1 MVMVVTVLEKFV
13 LSSIRYGSSIIIY
26 GRRATGKTTL
36 IKDLCN
42 EKNFGQNIVFS
53 SYPHE
58 FFSSKGNVY
67 DIYDPSLVKKFD
79 ECVDENEN
87 PVFIA
92 ESFYNSSN
100 SEKLGKNISGSS
112 YLKDPVFMKFVEE
125 RDLNGITVINAFPQP
140 TKESLNLDADYI
152 FAFKDTSTSTT
163 PMKSIYKEIISKKFE
178 SVDFESFEKI
188 YKEGQKQDHS
198 CFVIDIKNKK
208 FYTYKTDIDKL
219 NKVDPES
226 YFSWFWP

>member
-1 MVMVVTVLEKFV
+1 MVMTTATLEKFV
-13 LSSIRYGSSIIIY
+13 LNSIRYGSSISIF
-26 GRRATGKTTL
+26 GKKASGKTTL
-36 IKDLCN
+36 IKDLCH

-67 DIYDPSLVKKFD
+67 DIYDSSFIKKFD
-79 ECVDENEN
+79 ECADENCN

-112 YLKDPVFMKFVEE
+112 YLKDPVFKKFVEE
-125 RDLNGITVINAFPQP
+125 RDLNGITIINTFPQP

-152 FAFKDTSTSTT
+152 FAFRNVSTT
-163 PMKSIYKEIISKKFE
+163 PMKSIYKEIVSKKFE
-178 SVDFESFEKI
+178 GVNLESFEKS
-188 YKEGQKQDHS
+188 YKEGHKQDHS

-208 FYTYKTDIDKL
+208 FYTYKTDICKL
-219 NKVDPES
+219 NKVNQES
-226 YFSWFWP
+226 YFSWSLP